1 MGLIT
6 LVQPDEQFWLL
17 VAVDDA
23 DPTEVKH
30 KILDDHEPTDAE
42 LDGTWTGI
50 KCRRMAADWFEDV
63 KTRHTRWASDRTGRY
78 EQTNWQAYRK
88 EIIRHIVV
96 DWRGIKGGPAC
107 SDENK
112 LKLPQ
117 AVQLLVIGQSSGLVT
132 TPDRGEMQK
141 NS

>member
-6 LVQPDEQFWLL
+6 LVQPDEQFWLM
-17 VAVDDA
+17 VAVDDN

-30 KILDDHEPTDAE
+30 KICDDHEPTADE
-42 LDGTWTGI
+42 LDGIWTAV
-50 KCRRMAADWFEDV
+50 KCRRMAADWFEDA
-63 KTRHTRWASDRTGRY
+63 KTRHTSWKNDRSGRY

-88 EIIRHIVV
+88 EIIRHLVV
-96 DWRGIKGGPAC
+96 DWRGIKGEPPC
-107 SDENK
+107 TDENK

-132 TPDRGEMQK
+132 TPDRGELQK